1 MNKLYAKLEKYLLPL
16 GMVGV
21 IFYFIHTILGNI
33 LWSEYNPITMDISSL
48 TAVGSPNAEL
58 LSVFTTIYAICMIL
72 FVMSMIMKSFRKY
85 GKLVKSG
92 YIILLI
98 MEITSA
104 FGYGMFPLE
113 GDKTIMTF
121 QNMMHI
127 IVTVI
132 VVFTT
137 IAAGYLLAI
146 GYKKQE
152 KLNKLG
158 NFVLFFAVIITVFG
172 SLNPINMAM
181 NLGILGLT
189 ERLVIYSLQ
198 ILFFS
203 LSYLYTFKE
212 DKIK

>member
-1 MNKLYAKLEKYLLPL
+1 MINLYLKYEKILLSL

-21 IFYFIHTILGNI
+21 MFYFLHTIIGNI
-33 LWSEYNPITMDISSL
+33 LWNEYNPITMDISSL
-48 TAVGSPNAEL
+48 TAVGAPNAEL
-58 LSVFTTIYAICMIL
+58 LKIFTTIYAICMIL
-72 FVMSMIMKSFRKY
+72 FIISMIIKSFKKY

-104 FGYGMFPLE
+104 LGYGMFPLE

-137 IAAGYLLAI
+137 IAAGFLLAI

-172 SLNPINMAM
+172 SLNPINMSM

-198 ILFFS
+198 VLIFS

>member
-1 MNKLYAKLEKYLLPL
+1 MNNGYLKYEKFLLSL

-33 LWSEYNPITMDISSL
+33 LWSVYSPITNDISSL
-48 TAVGSPNAEL
+48 TAVGAPNASL
-58 LSVFTTIYAICMIL
+58 LRIFTTIYAICMIL
-72 FVMSMIMKSFRKY
+72 FITAMIIKSFKKY
-85 GKLVKSG
+85 NNLVKSG
-92 YIILLI
+92 YIVLLI

-104 FGYGMFPLE
+104 FGYGLFPLE

-127 IVTVI
+127 IVTII

-137 IAAGYLLAI
+137 IASCYLLAM
-146 GYKKQE
+146 GYKKQG
-152 KLNKLG
+152 LNKIG
-158 NFVLFFAVIITVFG
+158 NFILLFAVIITISG
-172 SLNPINMAM
+172 SLNPINMSM

-198 ILFFS
+198 ILIFS
-203 LSYLYTFKE
+203 ISYIYTFKE
-212 DKIK
+212 DKIR